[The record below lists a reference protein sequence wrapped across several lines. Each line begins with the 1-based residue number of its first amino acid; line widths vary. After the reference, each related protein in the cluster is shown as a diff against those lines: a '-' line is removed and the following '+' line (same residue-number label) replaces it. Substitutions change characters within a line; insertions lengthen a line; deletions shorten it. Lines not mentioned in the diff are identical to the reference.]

1 MNMLMQASTPVQMGW
16 PLQIFFICFALFFL
30 FVILYYLVRK
40 KLNLRYTLVWLITVV
55 VLLVLAIFPIIVEKL
70 ADWLG
75 FIAPINAVFIFAILF
90 MLIIILTLTAIV
102 SHMNSRVYRLTQTQA
117 LLEKRVRELE
127 AKVNSN
133 EGKEG

>member
-1 MNMLMQASTPVQMGW
+1 MNLA
-16 PLQIFFICFALFFL
+16 LQIFFICFTLFFL

-40 KLNLRYTLVWLITVV
+40 KLNLRYTLVWLITVL
-55 VLLVLAIFPIIVEKL
+55 VLLIISIFPIIVEKI

-75 FIAPINAVFIFAILF
+75 IIAPVNAVFIFAILF

-127 AKVNSN
+127 AALNKESN
-133 EGKEG
+133 DQ